1 MTARPFPLTKNR
13 CFPHKHLRAADFEWE
28 RTYWGKTAAMNGR
41 MLGSGGTGLAWNNP
55 ASALP
60 DAGGH
65 PRETALCTGG
75 VLQRS
80 CVANPAVQAATAP
93 WQQTQK
99 KIKMGGQNIPIGF
112 LWIILLVIVMSFV
125 LNHTKMGRYTRAI
138 GSNKEATRLSGVNV
152 KFYHVMAYVICG
164 LFAGLAA
171 IAYSAIFAT
180 VQPGSGAGFELDA
193 IGGAI
198 VGGTSMT
205 GAVGSITGTLVGVF
219 VICLLKTGLP
229 FIGLTANWQQ
239 IITGL
244 VLIAAV
250 LFDILKRK
258 REGN

>member
-13 CFPHKHLRAADFEWE
+13 YFPHKHLRAADFEWE

-99 KIKMGGQNIPIGF
+99 KIKMGGQISVWFSGETNVF
-112 LWIILLVIVMSFV
+112 L
-125 LNHTKMGRYTRAI
+125 
-138 GSNKEATRLSGVNV
+138 
-152 KFYHVMAYVICG
+152 
-164 LFAGLAA
+164 
-171 IAYSAIFAT
+171 
-180 VQPGSGAGFELDA
+180 
-193 IGGAI
+193 
-198 VGGTSMT
+198 
-205 GAVGSITGTLVGVF
+205 
-219 VICLLKTGLP
+219 
-229 FIGLTANWQQ
+229 
-239 IITGL
+239 
-244 VLIAAV
+244 
-250 LFDILKRK
+250 
-258 REGN
+258 